1 MTASVKY
8 YISVPKIPDMH
19 LLPPPISFNDSQLY
33 VMPQCPQFC
42 GHIVLP
48 RVIMA
53 VAVVLLSWQYYS
65 INTPDTATK
74 RQQSNATSLHP
85 FTIRSSL
92 FLSLLALSSP
102 PSLSIPPSP
111 TKYVH
116 IDPLTLPHPS
126 LFPSLSLFYIFSI
139 DQLSPFLYLTPSLFP
154 FHALFFII
162 SHFIFPHHPCLF
174 FLPMPSL
181 PPSSLACIFFFLF
194 VSVSLTLHIN
204 WCIFAAE
211 QKKKV
216 GGGGQSKL
224 SGAGGHATV
233 SHTHTH
239 NRQATIYINPVR
251 EHINRL

>member
-1 MTASVKY
+1 MTASDKY

-19 LLPPPISFNDSQLY
+19 LLPPHPEISLTVSQLY

-48 RVIMA
+48 GVVMA

-74 RQQSNATSLHP
+74 RQQPTATSLHP

-92 FLSLLALSSP
+92 SFTPFSPRPLP

-126 LFPSLSLFYIFSI
+126 LSPSLSLFYIFSI
-139 DQLSPFLYLTPSLFP
+139 DQLSPFPYLTPSLFP
-154 FHALFFII
+154 FHALFII
-162 SHFIFPHHPCLF
+162 SHFIFPYHPSFF

-181 PPSSLACIFFFLF
+181 IPPSSPACIFF
-194 VSVSLTLHIN
+194 SVCLCLTHSLHIN

-211 QKKKV
+211 KKRGKK
-216 GGGGQSKL
+216 QSKL
-224 SGAGGHATV
+224 SGRVAMLLY
-233 SHTHTH
+233 HTHTIGKK
-239 NRQATIYINPVR
+239 QYT
-251 EHINRL
+251 